1 MPSAQNP
8 GRCLTWIRAVPV
20 VQPTSQA
27 LLARPQSPH
36 PQLVGPSPV
45 CTAANHCP
53 FATSPTPPAIYEL
66 LLPRIDQNRR
76 APLRTKSK
84 EKPLS
89 VGQPQKK
96 PNHNTQLFQQAMVM
110 EEAMDGEMSL
120 SNMVLG
126 FFEDFERERRPEND
140 DDEDSGAGDSAESKA
155 FWQTQRSQLHEAL
168 SKTSPAESR
177 IRADTEAAI
186 KSMRAAAAA
195 ASCCSCTGRPAAGG
209 ECRRCMLRHVA
220 ERLRDA
226 GYNSALCTSKWT
238 RSPDIP
244 SGEHSY
250 VDVVVQTRSGKAV
263 RVVVEL
269 SFRAEF
275 EVARAGAEYRALVAA
290 LPEVFV
296 GRADRLRGVV
306 KAMCAAA
313 KQCMKENNMHMGPWR
328 KHKYMQAKWLGT
340 PERTAAEAAAPVVV
354 VPAVTVGSPEKQTK
368 FRASMLTFD
377 FGRTAVEVV

>member
-1 MPSAQNP
+1 
-8 GRCLTWIRAVPV
+8 
-20 VQPTSQA
+20 
-27 LLARPQSPH
+27 
-36 PQLVGPSPV
+36 
-45 CTAANHCP
+45 
-53 FATSPTPPAIYEL
+53 
-66 LLPRIDQNRR
+66 
-76 APLRTKSK
+76 
-84 EKPLS
+84 
-89 VGQPQKK
+89 
-96 PNHNTQLFQQAMVM
+96 MVM

-126 FFEDFERERRPEND
+126 FFEDFERDQRWAPEND
-140 DDEDSGAGDSAESKA
+140 DDDEGSGAGDTAESKA
-155 FWQTQRSQLHEAL
+155 FWKTQRSQLHEAL

-186 KSMRAAAAA
+186 KSMRD

-209 ECRRCMLRHVA
+209 DCRRCMLRRVA

-313 KQCMKENNMHMGPWR
+313 KQCMKENNMHISTWAPGGSTSTCRPSGSARRSAPRPWR
-328 KHKYMQAKWLGT
+328 RRWWW
-340 PERTAAEAAAPVVV
+340 
-354 VPAVTVGSPEKQTK
+354 
-368 FRASMLTFD
+368 FR
-377 FGRTAVEVV
+377 R

>member
-1 MPSAQNP
+1 
-8 GRCLTWIRAVPV
+8 
-20 VQPTSQA
+20 
-27 LLARPQSPH
+27 
-36 PQLVGPSPV
+36 
-45 CTAANHCP
+45 
-53 FATSPTPPAIYEL
+53 
-66 LLPRIDQNRR
+66 
-76 APLRTKSK
+76 
-84 EKPLS
+84 
-89 VGQPQKK
+89 
-96 PNHNTQLFQQAMVM
+96 MVM
-110 EEAMDGEMSL
+110 EEAIDGEMSL

-126 FFEDFERERRPEND
+126 FFEDFERDHRRPEND
-140 DDEDSGAGDSAESKA
+140 DDDEGSGGGDSAESKA

-168 SKTSPAESR
+168 SKTSSAESK

-186 KSMRAAAAA
+186 RSMRAAAA
-195 ASCCSCTGRPAAGG
+195 SCSCTGRPAAGG

-220 ERLRDA
+220 ERLREA

-340 PERTAAEAAAPVVV
+340 PERTAAVAAAAAKATPVVV
-354 VPAVTVGSPEKQTK
+354 VPAVTAGSPEKPTK

>member
-1 MPSAQNP
+1 
-8 GRCLTWIRAVPV
+8 
-20 VQPTSQA
+20 
-27 LLARPQSPH
+27 
-36 PQLVGPSPV
+36 
-45 CTAANHCP
+45 
-53 FATSPTPPAIYEL
+53 
-66 LLPRIDQNRR
+66 
-76 APLRTKSK
+76 
-84 EKPLS
+84 
-89 VGQPQKK
+89 
-96 PNHNTQLFQQAMVM
+96 MVM

-140 DDEDSGAGDSAESKA
+140 DDDEGSGAGDTAESKA

-177 IRADTEAAI
+177 IRVDTEAAI
-186 KSMRAAAAA
+186 KNMRATAAAAA
-195 ASCCSCTGRPAAGG
+195 GASCCSCTGRPAAGG
-209 ECRRCMLRHVA
+209 GDCRRCMLRHVA

-340 PERTAAEAAAPVVV
+340 PERTAAVAAAKAVV
-354 VPAVTVGSPEKQTK
+354 VPPVTVGSSEKPTK

>member
-1 MPSAQNP
+1 
-8 GRCLTWIRAVPV
+8 
-20 VQPTSQA
+20 
-27 LLARPQSPH
+27 
-36 PQLVGPSPV
+36 
-45 CTAANHCP
+45 
-53 FATSPTPPAIYEL
+53 
-66 LLPRIDQNRR
+66 
-76 APLRTKSK
+76 
-84 EKPLS
+84 
-89 VGQPQKK
+89 
-96 PNHNTQLFQQAMVM
+96 MVM

-126 FFEDFERERRPEND
+126 FFEDFERERWPEKD
-140 DDEDSGAGDSAESKA
+140 DDEEGSGGGDAAESKA
-155 FWQTQRSQLHEAL
+155 FWQIQHTQLHEAL
-168 SKTSPAESR
+168 AKSSPAESR
-177 IRADTEAAI
+177 IRADTEAAVR
-186 KSMRAAAAA
+186 SMRAAAGAA
-195 ASCCSCTGRPAAGG
+195 CSCTGRPAAGG
-209 ECRRCMLRHVA
+209 DCRRCMLRRVA

-244 SGEHSY
+244 SGEHRY

-296 GRADRLRGVV
+296 GRADRLRAVV

-340 PERTAAEAAAPVVV
+340 PERTAAAAAAPAAV
-354 VPAVTVGSPEKQTK
+354 VPAVTVGSPEKPTK

-377 FGRTAVEVV
+377 FGRTAVEAV